1 MGLDVRRRSS
11 RVAPLRL
18 NGPSNDTCSNG
29 NVVIP
34 SELLNSSPISTF
46 KIPHRTVT
54 LSSYS
59 ALDRNNFSSSF
70 SFLSFLFYLGS
81 QIDLLNNL
89 QCLNLKKVTNSSACQ
104 LISLIKL
111 RLYVQLILS
120 LPKFKNSL
128 FLSLNLSLS
137 LETFFLSVSLSHQR
151 AVYSIFSYSFKCR
164 EKKKTTN
171 KQINTL

>member
-1 MGLDVRRRSS
+1 M
-11 RVAPLRL
+11 APLRL
-18 NGPSNDTCSNG
+18 NGASNDTCSNG

-137 LETFFLSVSLSHQR
+137 LETFFLLLFHFHTNEQFIQFSLIVSNVER
-151 AVYSIFSYSFKCR
+151 
-164 EKKKTTN
+164 KKKQQRN
-171 KQINTL
+171 K